1 MFFCIYIY
9 ICSRFKVNSK
19 HYAVALLCNN
29 CHANIKHIERERE
42 RERERPLQSVVAI
55 VTSVSSTAPQTN
67 SRSRFTQRNHALAD
81 KYIS

>member
-1 MFFCIYIY
+1 MHVFCIY

-42 RERERPLQSVVAI
+42 RAPSAVGGRYSNVSVIDGA
-55 VTSVSSTAPQTN
+55 
-67 SRSRFTQRNHALAD
+67 AD
-81 KYIS
+81 E